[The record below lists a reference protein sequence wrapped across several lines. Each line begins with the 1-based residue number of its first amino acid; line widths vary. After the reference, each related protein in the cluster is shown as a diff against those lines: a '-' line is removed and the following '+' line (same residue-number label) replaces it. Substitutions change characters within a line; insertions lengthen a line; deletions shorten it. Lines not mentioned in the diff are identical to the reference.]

1 MGSTPKRAVRGD
13 GSITVSYI
21 SEKHLNINSQKPD
34 SLWQPQNI
42 WYSVAGSV
50 LHLTQVGSKS
60 ENILPSLAP
69 DQWIRWTT
77 LNWMRLCLVLKEDEC
92 TLCSTDSQVSSPS
105 SSPKSFSHR
114 VFKGTKEGFCKSL
127 MIAYTSEIAPLGSL
141 FSSKMLSIAVF
152 AGLWGNSGVL
162 ALTKFLVWR

>member
-21 SEKHLNINSQKPD
+21 SEKHLNMNSQKPD
-34 SLWQPQNI
+34 SLWQPQNV

-60 ENILPSLAP
+60 ENILPSLVP
-69 DQWIRWTT
+69 DQWIWWTT
-77 LNWMRLCLVLKEDEC
+77 LNWTGLCLVLKKDEC
-92 TLCSTDSQVSSPS
+92 TLCSTDSQASSPS
-105 SSPKSFSHR
+105 SSPKSLSHR
-114 VFKGTKEGFCKSL
+114 FFKGTKKSW
-127 MIAYTSEIAPLGSL
+127 MIAYTPEIAPLGSL
-141 FSSKMLSIAVF
+141 FSSNMLSIAVF